1 MITWLIQ
8 ITTFSVY
15 ASYLFFQLSSHKG
28 LYQDDSEGIM
38 ESKKYDENPFKF
50 KKFRRG
56 KQATVPQYADTA
68 LVSSPPS
75 SPQPQV
81 RFLTPEAGKGDAA
94 DPESGQAVAPMIHEE
109 ETEEPQMSVPVSIGL
124 LVAVT
129 VVSVLVI
136 CSIDGEGNR

>member
-8 ITTFSVY
+8 ISTFSVY

-28 LYQDDSEGIM
+28 LYQDDNEEIM
-38 ESKKYDENPFKF
+38 ESKKYAENPFKF

-56 KQATVPQYADTA
+56 KQATEPQYADTA

-75 SPQPQV
+75 SPQPQA

-94 DPESGQAVAPMIHEE
+94 DPESGQAVIPTVPEE
-109 ETEEPQMSVPVSIGL
+109 EIEEPQMSVAVSIGL
-124 LVAVT
+124 LVIVT

-136 CSIDGEGNR
+136 CALDGEGNR